1 MRKVNPQEV
10 ERQLKRLRKI
20 GTGKEIEKGDLVRNT
35 KAMPS
40 RRGLI
45 GIVVE
50 QMAGENGPN
59 SYCKVKWFAPNTT
72 LTLGRDADS
81 IWYKRTVLVKV
92 D

>member
-10 ERQLKRLRKI
+10 ERQLKRLQKI

-59 SYCKVKWFAPNTT
+59 SYCKIKWLTEGHDGPNV
-72 LTLGRDADS
+72 GS
-81 IWYKRTVLVKV
+81 IWYKRTFLAKV
-92 D
+92 EQ